1 MIQQPIYNHKK
12 RPGWINASLRNSL
25 LVSFVDEI
33 VRKSR
38 NKPLGHKLSNP
49 INHLLIEVFAVLL
62 NQFFVTIVSAR
73 HWVVIKE
80 KYRI

>member
-12 RPGWINASLRNSL
+12 RPGGINASLHRSL

-33 VRKSR
+33 VRKGR
-38 NKPLGHKLSNP
+38 NKPLGQKLSNP

-62 NQFFVTIVSAR
+62 NQFFVTIASAR

>member
-12 RPGWINASLRNSL
+12 RPGGINASLHRSL

-38 NKPLGHKLSNP
+38 NKPLGQKLSNP

-62 NQFFVTIVSAR
+62 NQFFVTIASER